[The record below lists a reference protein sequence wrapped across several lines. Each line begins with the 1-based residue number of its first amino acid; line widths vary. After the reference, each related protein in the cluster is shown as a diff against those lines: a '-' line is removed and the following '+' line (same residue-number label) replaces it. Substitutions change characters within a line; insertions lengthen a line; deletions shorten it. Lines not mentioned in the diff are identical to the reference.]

1 MKRLA
6 IIGGGSWGT
15 ALALALSP
23 RFSDVR
29 LWVHDGAL
37 AGRMESSRVNDVYL
51 PGFELPGRVRI
62 SNHLGV
68 VLDQAD
74 VVIMATPS
82 HHLREV
88 FGQVAPH
95 LASKAVVV
103 SATKGI
109 EGGSLLRMSQVMA
122 DSAAARAVAVL
133 SGPSFAREAAA
144 GKPVALVVASEE
156 KDIAAAVQVAFSTAS
171 LRLYVSTDVVGVELG
186 GALKNVIA
194 LGAGV
199 CTGLDLG
206 HNALA
211 ALMTR
216 GLAEISRLAVAL
228 GGRPQT
234 LSGLAGMGDLVLTCT
249 GDLSRNRKVGM
260 SLAAGAGIDEIV
272 ASTKTVAEGVRT
284 TGAAM
289 GLARQRGV
297 EMPIAEQMEAL
308 LAGRRSAVEAI
319 QLLMERSLKDE

>member
-23 RFSDVR
+23 RFTDIR
-29 LWVHDGAL
+29 LWVHDAAL
-37 AGRMESSRVNDVYL
+37 AGRMQTGRVNEFYL
-51 PGFELPGRVRI
+51 PGFEIPSQVRI
-62 SNHLGV
+62 SSHLGV
-68 VLDQAD
+68 ALDQAE
-74 VVIMATPS
+74 VVLLATPS
-82 HHLREV
+82 HHARDVLA
-88 FGQVAPH
+88 QVAPH
-95 LASKAVVV
+95 LAPSALVV

-109 EGGSLLRMSQVMA
+109 ETGSLLRMSQVLA
-122 DSAAARAVAVL
+122 QVCGPRPVAVL
-133 SGPSFAREAAA
+133 SGPSFAQEVAA
-144 GKPVALVVASEE
+144 GKPVALVVAAQE
-156 KDIAAAVQVAFSTAS
+156 KEVAGAVQMAFSTGS
-171 LRLYVSTDVVGVELG
+171 LRLYVSSDVVGVELG

-249 GDLSRNRKVGM
+249 GALSRNRKVGIG
-260 SLAAGAGIDEIV
+260 LASGVGIREIS
-272 ASTKTVAEGVRT
+272 ASMKMVAEGVRT
-284 TGAAM
+284 TAAATD
-289 GLARQRGV
+289 LARRCDV

-308 LAGRRSAVEAI
+308 LAGRRTPVEAI
-319 QLLMERSLKDE
+319 RLLMERSLKDE

>member
-29 LWVHDGAL
+29 LWVHDAAL
-37 AGRMESSRVNDVYL
+37 AGRMETSRVNDFYL
-51 PGFELPGRVRI
+51 PGFDIPPQVRI
-62 SNHLGV
+62 SHHLGV

-74 VVIMATPS
+74 VVVHATPS
-82 HHLREV
+82 HHAREV
-88 FGQVAPH
+88 LGQVTPH
-95 LASKAVVV
+95 LAPAAMVV

-109 EGGSLLRMSQVMA
+109 ETGSLLRMSQVLA
-122 DSAAARAVAVL
+122 EVCGPRPLAVL
-133 SGPSFAREAAA
+133 SGPSFAQEVAA
-144 GKPVALVVASEE
+144 GKPVALVVASDE
-156 KDIAAAVQVAFSTAS
+156 KSVAGAVQMAFSTSA
-171 LRLYVSTDVVGVELG
+171 LRLYVSSDVVGVELG

-194 LGAGV
+194 IGAGV

-228 GGRPQT
+228 GGCPQT

-249 GDLSRNRKVGM
+249 GALSRNRKVGIG
-260 SLAAGAGIDEIV
+260 LASGVGIKEIS
-272 ASTKTVAEGVRT
+272 ASMKMVAEGVRT
-284 TGAAM
+284 AAAAM
-289 GLARQRGV
+289 DLARRCGV

-308 LAGRRSAVEAI
+308 LAGHRTPVEAI
-319 QLLMERSLKDE
+319 RLLMERSLKDE